1 MILDDLDR
9 YYRLKEAEPGSDIPR
24 AGWSVASV
32 SWEFRL
38 DESGRLI
45 SVVSLGTEK
54 NKACQMLV
62 PEQESRSSGIQPYFL
77 CDKAAYFLGLDEK
90 RGSQMREA
98 SAELHRKVLCNV
110 NDLAAAAVMK
120 FFDSPFDLES
130 LDQDISDSL
139 ARGGLIVFRFL
150 PDMSLVHERKAVTEA
165 WMIARQVNSDGATVQ
180 CAITGHEGIP
190 AQKFPMTMGMPGANS
205 SGASLISFNCNAFCS
220 YGHNKDDQAKNASIS
235 QEAAFNVG
243 TAIRYLNNSPEHH
256 VDIGDA
262 RVVFWTGDDSDES
275 IGLLSLFLDPDA
287 QSREAGEDEKLLA
300 SLRQRLDAIR
310 VGRDTVPVSR
320 TSRYF
325 VLGLSPNMARI
336 SVRFFQTGTLG
347 SLEDHFAE
355 FLRDIDVSDYK
366 GDSLR
371 PRTLR
376 AYIYQTAAQGK
387 ADNVPNTLV
396 CSSVEA
402 MLRGT
407 AFPQSLFEQLI
418 MRMRTDKGFSGSGSK
433 KYDAMYLRVPMLKAC
448 LLRKARQV
456 GDVQVERSL
465 TVSLN
470 EKNLNMG
477 YLLGR
482 LFAILEKAQE
492 EAVPG
497 ANSTIR
503 DRYIGSASATPARV
517 FPQLLKNG
525 QHHLEKAEY
534 GFLLD
539 RKIQE
544 VMALI
549 DSKEGFPQTLSYD
562 DQGQFFIGY
571 YQQKQ
576 ALYAKGS
583 ADDQEKENA

>member
-1 MILDDLDR
+1 
-9 YYRLKEAEPGSDIPR
+9 
-24 AGWSVASV
+24 
-32 SWEFRL
+32 
-38 DESGRLI
+38 
-45 SVVSLGTEK
+45 
-54 NKACQMLV
+54 
-62 PEQESRSSGIQPYFL
+62 
-77 CDKAAYFLGLDEK
+77 
-90 RGSQMREA
+90 
-98 SAELHRKVLCNV
+98 
-110 NDLAAAAVMK
+110 
-120 FFDSPFDLES
+120 
-130 LDQDISDSL
+130 
-139 ARGGLIVFRFL
+139 
-150 PDMSLVHERKAVTEA
+150 
-165 WMIARQVNSDGATVQ
+165 
-180 CAITGHEGIP
+180 
-190 AQKFPMTMGMPGANS
+190 
-205 SGASLISFNCNAFCS
+205 
-220 YGHNKDDQAKNASIS
+220 
-235 QEAAFNVG
+235 
-243 TAIRYLNNSPEHH
+243 
-256 VDIGDA
+256 
-262 RVVFWTGDDSDES
+262 
-275 IGLLSLFLDPDA
+275 
-287 QSREAGEDEKLLA
+287 
-300 SLRQRLDAIR
+300 
-310 VGRDTVPVSR
+310 
-320 TSRYF
+320 
-325 VLGLSPNMARI
+325 
-336 SVRFFQTGTLG
+336 
-347 SLEDHFAE
+347 
-355 FLRDIDVSDYK
+355 
-366 GDSLR
+366 
-371 PRTLR
+371 
-376 AYIYQTAAQGK
+376 
-387 ADNVPNTLV
+387 
-396 CSSVEA
+396 
-402 MLRGT
+402 
-407 AFPQSLFEQLI
+407 